1 MDNMKNSLKVLV
13 LLLLI
18 FSAPSQATDIS
29 QLPVDSLGTVKP
41 NIIIGFDD
49 SGSMAND
56 YLPDTASNLASQY
69 LASHN
74 YNPLAYNPNSTYL
87 PWIKAVATTTTA
99 TIRYP
104 NASYATYY
112 TTLVS
117 DGTNPLTSGTLT
129 SGKAYQVTY
138 TCGSSSYANS
148 YNYETGAKF
157 TSRTTCQNKS
167 GSTYTPASNYT
178 ILAGQ
183 SWQGMTLNAPT
194 YYEVTATA
202 TAADGTTN
210 STATTSSCT
219 SYCTV
224 VACPSGDL
232 CSGIAATNP
241 DTGNKLKKIT
251 ISQSDT
257 AGLQNYA
264 NWLAYHSQ
272 RKYMVSAAMS
282 DILPGLK
289 GISMGII
296 PFNSTSTTNSNTK
309 ALDSTVTAHSY
320 SSSYYAS
327 TGKMFNLDYTGDVN
341 TLLDIIYN
349 TESGS
354 ATPTHANLKAVG
366 TAFSTAGLTLSL
378 ADSSGTITA
387 GQKGIVQFACQKNA
401 AFVMTDG
408 YANETTLP
416 AAITYSNTTWGAA
429 APYSTI
435 YTKSLADIALAYY
448 TLNIRPDLA
457 TGKVP
462 SDTYTAGPGADKNTN
477 LHMNT
482 YALTLGV
489 HGSDFGSATYPTTSA
504 TANAYI
510 TSPTW
515 QNPTTATNNVKQID
529 DLWHATINGRG
540 QMFSADNPDVL
551 VTYVKNAFMDIVLR
565 AGSQSAIAVANV
577 NLTQANDYA
586 YGSSY
591 NPTGWFGDVQ
601 EFLVDL
607 TTGAVNNTN
616 PVWSARD
623 QLDAK
628 PYSGRNIF
636 TINNVVFGATAPLPT
651 LPAGS
656 ATGATVATLVN
667 YLKGDRSN
675 EANGTN
681 TNQYYRVRTHVM
693 GDAINAEPL
702 ITNNI
707 VYQATNDG
715 MLHAFS
721 AANGSEKWA
730 YVPSQN
736 IPNLGNLSLTT
747 YNHQY
752 FVDSTPV
759 AGKYT
764 SANTLLVGGLGAGKF
779 GYYAID
785 VTTPATPSA
794 KWEFPQNTT
803 NTQNGGMT
811 SINKPRLIA
820 TKDASHPYVVVITS
834 GYNNG
839 STATGGSG
847 GDGKGHIWLLNPA
860 DGSVIR
866 ELKTPDGTSTAP
878 VGLSTFAAFVANATT
893 DNTVSYLYG
902 GDELGNV
909 WKIDASATSIG
920 SWTLSKFATVGRPI
934 TVKPELTVTTLG
946 NPIILFGTGR
956 LFGLTDITNS
966 DTQGFYAIQDMQ
978 VTTGATTITSAM
990 LTKLNA
996 SGGDATDRTLTM
1008 PTGMTC
1014 NSWNHTSSGSKDNYG
1029 WYFDFPQGGER
1040 VVGNPT
1046 VGIGHIAFNTNLIS
1060 ANSCASASYSY
1071 WLSLNVGASSSN
1083 SCSLP
1088 IDSGSNMGRYL
1099 GGFTASRPVLVS
1111 LPSGKIELLTH
1122 LGSGTILTTDTG
1134 AFNLVTSAIR
1144 SWRSLKRPM
1153 R

>member
-1 MDNMKNSLKVLV
+1 VY
-13 LLLLI
+13 
-18 FSAPSQATDIS
+18 
-29 QLPVDSLGTVKP
+29 KP
-41 NIIIGFDD
+41 
-49 SGSMAND
+49 
-56 YLPDTASNLASQY
+56 
-69 LASHN
+69 
-74 YNPLAYNPNSTYL
+74 
-87 PWIKAVATTTTA
+87 
-99 TIRYP
+99 
-104 NASYATYY
+104 
-112 TTLVS
+112 
-117 DGTNPLTSGTLT
+117 TS
-129 SGKAYQVTY
+129 S
-138 TCGSSSYANS
+138 
-148 YNYETGAKF
+148 
-157 TSRTTCQNKS
+157 
-167 GSTYTPASNYT
+167 YT

-183 SWQGMTLNAPT
+183 SWQGINTAS
-194 YYEVTATA
+194 YYEITA
-202 TAADGTTN
+202 TAAAADNTTYW
-210 STATTSSCT
+210 A
-219 SYCTV
+219 V
-224 VACPSGDL
+224 IACPAGDL

-241 DTGNKLKKIT
+241 NTGYKLNKIT
-251 ISQSDT
+251 ISQTDT
-257 AGLQNYA
+257 VGLQNYA

-272 RKYMVSAAMS
+272 RKYMVSSAMS

-289 GISMGII
+289 GINMGIM
-296 PFNSTSTTNSNTK
+296 PFNSTSTTNNTTK
-309 ALDSTVTAHSY
+309 ALDSTVTSHSY
-320 SSSYYAS
+320 SNSYYAN

-349 TESGS
+349 TGS
-354 ATPTHANLKAVG
+354 NNATPTHANLKAVG
-366 TAFSTAGLTLSL
+366 TAFSNASLTLSL
-378 ADSSGTITA
+378 ADSSGAIAA

-408 YANETTLP
+408 YANESPLP
-416 AAITYSNTTWGAA
+416 AAISYTQTTWGAA
-429 APYSTI
+429 GPYSTT
-435 YTKSLADIALAYY
+435 YPKSLADIALAYY

-462 SDTYTAGPGADKNTN
+462 SDTYTGGPSADKNTN

-482 YALTLGV
+482 YALTLGA
-489 HGSDFGSATYPTTSA
+489 HGNQFGSATYPTTSA
-504 TANAYI
+504 TANAYV
-510 TSPTW
+510 TPPTW
-515 QNPTTATNNVKQID
+515 VDPTTSTNNNTVIQID
-529 DLWHATINGRG
+529 DLWHATTNGRG

-577 NLTQANDYA
+577 NMTQANDYA

-623 QLDAK
+623 QLDTK
-628 PYSGRNIF
+628 PYTGRNIF
-636 TINNVVFGATAPLPT
+636 TINNVVFGAAAPLPT
-651 LPAGS
+651 LPTGS
-656 ATGATVATLVN
+656 AIGATVATLVN

-681 TNQYYRVRTHVM
+681 TNQYYRVRVHVM

-721 AANGSEKWA
+721 AADGSEKWA

-759 AGKYT
+759 AGKYNST
-764 SANTLLVGGLGAGKF
+764 NTLLVGGLGAGKF

-794 KWEFPQNTT
+794 QWEFPQNTT

-820 TKDASHPYVVVITS
+820 TKDAAHPYVVVITS

-839 STATGGSG
+839 SAATGGSG

-866 ELKTPDGTSTAP
+866 ELITPDGTSTAP
-878 VGLSTFAAFVANATT
+878 IGLSTFAAFVANTT
-893 DNTVSYLYG
+893 TNNTVSYLYG

-909 WKIDASATSIG
+909 WKINATAASIG

-934 TVKPELTVTTLG
+934 TVKPELTATTLG

-996 SGGDATDRTLTM
+996 SGGDATNRTLTM
-1008 PTGMTC
+1008 PTGMTTC
-1014 NSWNHTSSGSKDNYG
+1014 NSWDHTASGSLDNYG

-1046 VGIGHIAFNTNLIS
+1046 IGIGHIAFNTNLIS
-1060 ANSCASASYSY
+1060 ANSCSSASYSY
-1071 WLSLNVGASSSN
+1071 WLSLNVSENN

-1088 IDSGSNMGRYL
+1088 IDIGSNVGRYL